1 MIIKRDER
9 KREREREFSDPP
21 ARGEFL
27 IILFVFLKRRETRDF
42 SASLFFSFARK

>member
-21 ARGEFL
+21 AGGEFL
-27 IILFVFLKRRETRDF
+27 MLILFVFM
-42 SASLFFSFARK
+42 